1 MKSKHEIIA
10 IALMLVIC
18 LIFAACS
25 QKVEEKLT
33 DKATQ
38 TSQTELINEE
48 DNESTTAATTSTAKA
63 EETTETTTLIKGA
76 VITPDE
82 ALEQFN
88 TFYGSLY
95 KVELNEVKDKT
106 ANYTVYDKN
115 DKEYAKISLNLKTG
129 IATETITQTG
139 EKNEMDMLA

>member
-48 DNESTTAATTSTAKA
+48 ENDTTTSTTKA
-63 EETTETTTLIKGA
+63 DETTESTTLIKGA
-76 VITPDE
+76 VITPDD
-82 ALEQFN
+82 ALQQFN
-88 TFYGSLY
+88 SFYGSLY
-95 KVELNEVKDKT
+95 RVELNEVKGKI

-139 EKNEMDMLA
+139 EKNELNMLV